1 MQPYIDYL
9 LNAKGYTTK
18 TRKRKHRAP
27 IYRSNRTLRPNHYS
41 QQRVDHAGAAERAEL
56 PSFLQSPWGNDRS
69 KLVGFWLSI

>member
-41 QQRVDHAGAAERAEL
+41 QQRVDHTGAAERAEL
-56 PSFLQSPWGNDRS
+56 PSNLMSLIS
-69 KLVGFWLSI
+69 LVCLGIRN